1 MDIDS
6 QFLGQIR
13 NIYASVKEECH
24 KKATSIGPFSSREE
38 VELYFTELWKP
49 IEKALNDCSKTSG
62 LEQGFLIDT
71 PLEGCNDKPQH
82 ASLLSR
88 EQMQEAVAKHY
99 RWEKWSDH
107 PWRSYPEFSEWISS
121 TNDDS
126 LAVWAVNN
134 TFSGRVYLG
143 LSTGECMRQFDY
155 PKMNEEELLIHVA
168 IAVESHMWLKAYTGW
183 DDFNQYYPPQP
194 LPSRFV
200 NEQII
205 MIGQPCPLTNYRFF
219 IANMYSLQF
228 VLQEVMER
236 GKKSPELPA
245 YMNYVGATSAFMAN
259 IVRRLAPKDST
270 FQDKNQS
277 WKELEQ
283 ALSTKGLESIKRKY
297 DDVYPPSVEHKGV
310 GALKESHV
318 TAEEGLFEGVVAW
331 QSKPPYE
338 SILSG
343 LRGHLG
349 YSLLTAARHNLID
362 DARRNTPLGQRIA
375 QTLRRKTKQEP
386 EQECADYISEDER
399 QRALK
404 HLAYELDLQSG
415 NVVEDEEDETQ
426 MDLRSLALDLWKLPP
441 SQRSA
446 VERYLKAFEDGC
458 NISSKKGRDLKQ
470 FFGDDYQNVKRNF
483 GRAKER
489 LKQLKETR
497 QQ

>member
-38 VELYFTELWKP
+38 VESYVTESWKP
-49 IEKALNDCSKTSG
+49 VEKALNDCSKTSG

-71 PLEGCNDKPQH
+71 PFDGCNDNQQH

-88 EQMQEAVAKHY
+88 EQIQEAVAKHY

-107 PWRSYPEFSEWISS
+107 PWRSYLEFSEWISS
-121 TNDDS
+121 IKDDS

-143 LSTGECMRQFDY
+143 LSTGKCMRQFDY
-155 PKMNEEELLIHVA
+155 PKMDEEELLIHMA
-168 IAVESHMWLKAYTGW
+168 IGAESHMWLKAYTGW

-205 MIGQPCPLTNYRFF
+205 MIGQPCPLANYRFF

-245 YMNYVGATSAFMAN
+245 YMNYVGATNASMVN

-270 FQDKNQS
+270 FPDKNQS

-283 ALSTKGLESIKRKY
+283 ALTTKGLESIERKY
-297 DDVYPPSVEHKGV
+297 DDVYPPSVKHKGS
-310 GALKESHV
+310 GTLEESHV
-318 TAEEGLFEGVVAW
+318 TAEEGLFEGVIAW
-331 QSKPPYE
+331 QSKLPHE
-338 SILSG
+338 SALAG
-343 LRGHLG
+343 FRGYLG
-349 YSLLTAARHNLID
+349 RSLLAAARNNLID
-362 DARRNTPLGQRIA
+362 DARKNKLLG
-375 QTLRRKTKQEP
+375 LRVAERMRKKTKQEP
-386 EQECADYISEDER
+386 EQEGTDYISEDER

-415 NVVEDEEDETQ
+415 NAVEDEDEETQ

-441 SQRSA
+441 SQHSA

-470 FFGDDYQNVKRNF
+470 FFGDGYQNVKRNF
-483 GRAKER
+483 SRAKER
-489 LKQLKETR
+489 LKQLKENR